1 MGALFET
8 EVSENSPRLGS
19 IEEQFSRL
27 SRTIE
32 KAPIGIANVSPTG
45 QWLMV
50 NRHLCDMLGY
60 SAPELMKRTF
70 QDITYPSDL
79 AEDLRQVN
87 RVLAN
92 EIGGYS
98 MEKRYV
104 RKDGTLV
111 WGLLTVS
118 LIRNSD
124 GSPAYFISIVQDIT
138 ARKRVEAELQR
149 SENRLQLLQA
159 LPGVGSWELNLDTGK
174 CSWSA
179 ETYELMEQDRGL
191 EPSLATF
198 VAMVHPGDRKRV
210 EKAVEQAVKGKREYN
225 AEFRI
230 ITPSKRVK
238 HIFSRGRV
246 FYNLGNQVL
255 SGVAWEKPAK
265 PNNSRQ
271 RKR

>member
-1 MGALFET
+1 MGAISET
-8 EVSENSPRLGS
+8 VVPQNSPRPGT

-50 NRHLCDMLGY
+50 NRHLCEMLGY

-70 QDITYPSDL
+70 QDITYPPDL

-87 RVLAN
+87 RVLNN
-92 EIGGYS
+92 EISGYS

-104 RKDGTLV
+104 RKDGSLV

-118 LIRNSD
+118 LIRHSD
-124 GSPAYFISIVQDIT
+124 GSPAYFISIVQDISL
-138 ARKRVEAELQR
+138 RKRMEAELQR
-149 SENRLQLLQA
+149 SENRLQLLQT
-159 LPGVGSWELNLDTGK
+159 LPGIGSWELNLDSGK
-174 CSWSA
+174 CHWSA
-179 ETYELMEQDRGL
+179 ETYELMEQDRNM
-191 EPSLATF
+191 EPSLASF
-198 VAMVHPGDRKRV
+198 IAMVHPGDRKRV
-210 EKAVEQAVKGKREYN
+210 EKALEQAVKGNREYN

-230 ITPSKRVK
+230 VTPGKRVK

-255 SGVAWEKPAK
+255 SGVAWEKPTKA
-265 PNNSRQ
+265 NNSRL
-271 RKR
+271 RRS